1 MNYPQANVHP
11 DAKIGQNVRIAP
23 FVTIEKDVVVGDG
36 TIVEPNAVLMNGA
49 RIGKNCH
56 IFPGAV
62 IAGIP
67 QDLKFKGEVTT
78 AEIGDN
84 TTIREYVTVNRG
96 TSAKG
101 KTVVGSNCL
110 IMSYV
115 HIAHDCF
122 IGNYCIMGSYAGTA
136 GEVEMDDFAILS
148 PGSLVHQFVRLG
160 RNIMIQG
167 GSKVSKD
174 IPPYTLVGREPLRY
188 MGLNVVGLR
197 RKGFNPEQVE
207 NIHNIYR
214 IIYTKGRNTTQALE
228 YIEAN
233 IAASSERDEIVNFI
247 RSSKRGIVAGNIDAA
262 GNAVEG

>member
-1 MNYPQANVHP
+1 MNDSLANVHP
-11 DAKIGQNVRIAP
+11 DAKIGENVSIAP
-23 FVTIEKDVVVGDG
+23 FVTIEKDVVIGDN
-36 TIVEPNAVLMNGA
+36 TVIEPNAVLMNGA

-67 QDLKFKGEVTT
+67 QDLKFKGEITT

-96 TSAKG
+96 TNAKG
-101 KTVVGSNCL
+101 KTLIGSNCL

-115 HIAHDCF
+115 HVAHDCI

-136 GEVEMDDFAILS
+136 GEVEMEDFAILS

-160 RNIMIQG
+160 KNVMIQG

-174 IPPYTLVGREPLRY
+174 IPPYVLVGREPLRY
-188 MGLNVVGLR
+188 MGLNSIGLR
-197 RKGFNPEQVE
+197 RKGFSQEQIE
-207 NIHNIYR
+207 QIHNIYR
-214 IIYTKGRNTTQALE
+214 VIYSKGRNTTQALE
-228 YIEAN
+228 YIQDNFE
-233 IAASSERDEIVNFI
+233 SSPEQVEIINFI
-247 RSSKRGIVAGNIDAA
+247 RDSKRGIVSGTIDEA
-262 GNAVEG
+262 GNAVE